1 MPLSDDRRQI
11 HARDMPTIL
20 SDPRLAGCRRIYL
33 RDWSIHANIGV
44 NSAERQGSQPLVLN
58 LDVFVSL
65 AASTPR
71 RDQIEEVIDYD
82 FVHDVVR
89 ARVARG
95 HINLQETL
103 VDDIATE
110 LLRRPGVVAVRVSSE
125 KTEIYADVGG
135 IGVEILRFR
144 EELA

>member
-1 MPLSDDRRQI
+1 MQTL
-11 HARDMPTIL
+11 L

-33 RDWSIHANIGV
+33 RGWSVHANIGV
-44 NSAERQGSQPLVLN
+44 YSAERQGSQPLVLN

-65 AASTPR
+65 EASTPLH
-71 RDQIEEVIDYD
+71 DELQEVIDYD

-89 ARVARG
+89 QRIARG

-103 VDDIATE
+103 VDDVATE

-125 KTEIYADVGG
+125 KVEIYPDIAG
-135 IGVEILRFR
+135 IGIEILRFR
-144 EELA
+144 EDDV